1 MFIEAIS
8 DLFIDINKL
17 KEEEEPALTQK
28 KRVLK

>member
-17 KEEEEPALTQK
+17 KEEEEPTLIQK
-28 KRVLK
+28 KRV